1 MGLAQIPF
9 IINFFYSIWKGKKV
23 ENDNPW
29 DATTLE
35 WTAPSPPGHGNFLTP
50 PVAYRGPYE
59 YSLPRR
65 GKDYTMQNEPIEA
78 SELATAHSARE
89 PVLH

>member
-23 ENDNPW
+23 QNDNPW

-35 WTAPSPPGHGNFLTP
+35 WTAPSPPGHGNFVKA

-65 GKDYTMQNEPIEA
+65 GKDYTMQNEPIEP
-78 SELATAHSARE
+78 SELATAHSARV